1 MRVRNLAKAGLLAAC
16 SISLLLCSPRIA
28 LAESINGEE
37 LFSAPVE
44 ADPNATADDAE
55 VVSDRDGAR
64 SVSRPSSITGVEIGR
79 AFHVTAQASV
89 NQNAVYANA
98 LDAVIRWR
106 RDAYNDSSVKL
117 EYNGSYVTVRQYLSN
132 AGISVSEYLSPKWS
146 NALERI
152 ALQRSIEAYDYN
164 LGHMR
169 PDGTSCF
176 TATYNGISANG
187 EVLAWGES
195 NISEAIDD
203 WASEKSEWIK
213 HTAGQN
219 SGEYGH
225 YQALID
231 PTFRS
236 YGFAQAPALY
246 PYGSVFAGEASAE
259 VYDDQSPTRIQG
271 DNLTFDATLFFEML
285 GAQFFHNV
293 KPTGLVVGQTL
304 DYKLE
309 SNYCDWRY
317 DLVGTLTSA
326 DNSIVSVEGG
336 RRLVPH
342 AAGTTDLYLTDDA
355 GNKRIVYISVCY
367 FSDVA
372 SSVDH
377 ANDINWMAS
386 QGITTG
392 FDNGDGT
399 FAFQPYASVARCD
412 MAAFLYRVAGSPA
425 YEAPASS
432 PFSDV
437 TPDTPH
443 YREICWLAESGV
455 SRGFGDGTF
464 RPYATVVRQD
474 MAAFLRRLSSRAG
487 HDVSSVGGSPFSDV
501 RDGDEANHAS
511 DVCWLAANGVSA
523 GFPDGTFGGMRNV
536 ARCDMAAFLRRMS
549 DKGLV

>member
-1 MRVRNLAKAGLLAAC
+1 MRVRNLAKAGLLAVC
-16 SISLLLCSPRIA
+16 SISLLLCSPHVA
-28 LAESINGEE
+28 HAESVNGEE

-44 ADPNATADDAE
+44 VDPDATADDAE
-55 VVSDRDGAR
+55 VFSDRDGDG

-79 AFHVTAQASV
+79 AFHVTAQVSV
-89 NQNAVYANA
+89 NQNAVYADA

-106 RDAYNDSSVKL
+106 RDAYNDSNVKL
-117 EYNGSYVTVRQYLSN
+117 EYNGSYVTVRQYLNN
-132 AGISVSEYLSPKWS
+132 AGISASEYFSPRWS

-152 ALQRSIEAYDYN
+152 ALQRSIEAGDYN
-164 LGHMR
+164 LGHTR

-187 EVLAWGES
+187 EVLAWGQS
-195 NISEAIDD
+195 DITEAIDD

-213 HTAGQN
+213 HANGQN

-231 PTFRS
+231 PSFRS
-236 YGFAQAPALY
+236 YGFAQAPASK
-246 PYGSVFAGEASAE
+246 PFGSVFVGEASVSE
-259 VYDDQSPTRIQG
+259 LDDQSPTRIEG
-271 DNLTFDATLFFEML
+271 KNLTFDVTLFFEML

-304 DYKLE
+304 DYALAT
-309 SNYCDWRY
+309 NYCDWRY
-317 DLVGTLTSA
+317 SLVGTLTSE
-326 DNSIVSVEGG
+326 DDSIVSVEGG

-342 AAGTTDLYLTDDA
+342 AAGVTNLCLTDDA
-355 GNKRIVYISVCY
+355 GNSRFIEISVCY
-367 FSDVA
+367 FSDVP
-372 SSVDH
+372 STVDH
-377 ANDINWMAS
+377 ADDINWMAER
-386 QGITTG
+386 GVTTG

-399 FAFQPYASVARCD
+399 FAFRPYASVARCD

-425 YEAPASS
+425 YEAPETS

-437 TPDTPH
+437 TPNTPH

-464 RPYATVVRQD
+464 RPYASVVRQD

-487 HDVSSVGGSPFSDV
+487 HDVSGVGPSPFSDV
-501 RDGDEANHAS
+501 RDGDEANHAD
-511 DVCWLAANGVSA
+511 DVCWLAANGVST
-523 GFPDGTFGGMRNV
+523 GFPNGTFGGMRDV

>member
-1 MRVRNLAKAGLLAAC
+1 MRERNLAKAGFLAIC
-16 SISLLLCSPRIA
+16 SIILFLCSPHVA
-28 LAESINGEE
+28 LAESVNGEE
-37 LFSAPVE
+37 MFSAPVAAE
-44 ADPNATADDAE
+44 PSAMADDAE
-55 VVSDRDGAR
+55 IVSERGGDG
-64 SVSRPSSITGVEIGR
+64 STSRPSSITGVEIGR
-79 AFHVTAQASV
+79 GFHVSTRASV

-98 LDAVIRWR
+98 LKAVIKWR
-106 RDAYNDSSVKL
+106 RDAYNDGNVKL

-132 AGISVSEYLSPKWS
+132 MGISESEYLSPKWS

-164 LGHMR
+164 LGHAR

-203 WASEKSEWIK
+203 WAGEKSEWIK

-271 DNLTFDATLFFEML
+271 ENLTFDATLFFEWL
-285 GAQFFHNV
+285 GASFYHNV
-293 KPTGLVVGQTL
+293 KPTGLVVGQAL

-336 RRLVPH
+336 RRLVPR

-355 GNKRIVYISVCY
+355 GNKRIVSISVCY
-367 FSDVA
+367 FSDV
-372 SSVDH
+372 SSTVDH
-377 ANDINWMAS
+377 ADDINWMAS
-386 QGITTG
+386 QSITTG
-392 FDNGDGT
+392 FANGDGT
-399 FAFQPYASVARCD
+399 FAFHPYDSVARCD
-412 MAAFLYRVAGSPA
+412 MAAFLYRAAGSPE

-437 TPDTPH
+437 TPNTPH

-474 MAAFLRRLSSRAG
+474 MAAFLRRLSSWAG
-487 HDVSSVGGSPFSDV
+487 NDVSGVGPSPFSDV
-501 RDGDEANHAS
+501 RDGDEANHAD

-523 GFPDGTFGGMRNV
+523 GFPDGTFGGMRDV